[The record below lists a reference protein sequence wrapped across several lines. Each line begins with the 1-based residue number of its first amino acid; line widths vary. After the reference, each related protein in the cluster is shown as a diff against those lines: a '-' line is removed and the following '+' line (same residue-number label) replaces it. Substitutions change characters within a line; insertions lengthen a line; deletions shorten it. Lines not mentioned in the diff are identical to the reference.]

1 MCASLVSCVAT
12 FWQACVSCYCE
23 CILCFYFTIIYNR
36 VKISHWCWRIFA
48 LVRFGSNHQA
58 GQTRRLRACHEPSA
72 EADPPVDVHTGH
84 AKNLD
89 STLLLDSPSALT
101 LDVGAIS
108 ESFGLFLVVMSSPYQ
123 HTVAFFP
130 HTQWVYDVIINN
142 LYENF
147 NCIGRL
153 FFNYIK
159 SIK

>member
-1 MCASLVSCVAT
+1 M
-12 FWQACVSCYCE
+12 
-23 CILCFYFTIIYNR
+23 
-36 VKISHWCWRIFA
+36 
-48 LVRFGSNHQA
+48 RFGSNHQA

-72 EADPPVDVHTGH
+72 EADRPVDVHTGH

-147 NCIGRL
+147 KGNL
-153 FFNYIK
+153 QN
-159 SIK
+159 

>member
-1 MCASLVSCVAT
+1 MFPVTASAFYVFILQLYISSSKLVIDVEES
-12 FWQACVSCYCE
+12 
-23 CILCFYFTIIYNR
+23 LL
-36 VKISHWCWRIFA
+36 WCDLAPSLQPSVTNMMARP
-48 LVRFGSNHQA
+48 L
-58 GQTRRLRACHEPSA
+58 ACHEPLA
-72 EADPPVDVHTGH
+72 EADRPVDVHTGH

-123 HTVAFFP
+123 HTVAFLP

-142 LYENF
+142 LYGNL

-153 FFNYIK
+153 FFNHIK